1 MKSRMRQLKEKE
13 LALINECIL
22 GLISEE
28 EFENK
33 FPFRVSIQ
41 EIESYL
47 DSFITNKKNQRFE
60 IVLWSIPK
68 EFAKTEEG
76 SLFGRYLLVDGHFGH
91 DNIASAF
98 QTYFNDNKSFINPLI
113 EAVSN
118 VPEYLQNDDVKYPY
132 LRKIIYAIGAQP
144 EPYNINALEGLLT
157 NDDLAIVDLVKHQI
171 EKRKSRGRWEAK
183 SI

>member
-1 MKSRMRQLKEKE
+1 MRQLKEKE
-13 LALINECIL
+13 LALIDECIS
-22 GLISEE
+22 GIISVE
-28 EFENK
+28 EFYNR
-33 FPFRVSIQ
+33 FPFKVSMQ
-41 EIESYL
+41 EIVSYL
-47 DSFITNKKNQRFE
+47 DSFIINKKFQRFE
-60 IVLWSIPK
+60 IVLWNIPK

-76 SLFGRYLLVDGHFGH
+76 RLFGRYLLVDGHFSH

-144 EPYNINALEGLLT
+144 EPYNINALEVLLSS
-157 NDDLAIVDLVKHQI
+157 DDLQIVDLVKHQI
-171 EKRKSRGRWEAK
+171 EKRKSRGRWETEN
-183 SI
+183 I